1 MQTRLMI
8 RSRILI
14 GFGVLFAL
22 MAGLHTAWA
31 AIKLYMKDGTYQLV
45 KSYEA
50 RGDRVRYYSIE
61 RSTWEEVPLSL
72 VDFDATKR
80 AQQEEKTVEKKELEE
95 AGKIEKER
103 FERPEESGFEV
114 APGIHLPKD
123 EGVFAFDG
131 ARVIR
136 LAQTSGEIVRDKKRL
151 ALTLALPAPI
161 LKNRQLVVLPGPK
174 AAIRL
179 SAAQPTLFVQF
190 ADGAGAR
197 VELIPVKATKES
209 RVVEKVETGP
219 LIPGKPSERHDTVP
233 LERTQIAPGLFKL
246 KPSQALA
253 PGEYALGEL
262 VQEKL
267 NLDVWDFGVDKSSQ
281 K

>member
-1 MQTRLMI
+1 MQTRLTI

-14 GFGVLFAL
+14 ALGLLFAL
-22 MAGLHTAWA
+22 IAGPHTARA
-31 AIKLYMKDGTYQLV
+31 AVKLYMKDGTYQLV
-45 KSYEA
+45 KSYEV
-50 RGDRVRYYSIE
+50 RGDRVRYYSVE
-61 RSTWEEVPLSL
+61 RSAWEEMPVSL
-72 VDFDATKR
+72 VDFEATKR
-80 AQQEEKTVEKKELEE
+80 AQQEEKAVEKKELKE
-95 AGKIEKER
+95 AGEIDKER

-114 APGIHLPKD
+114 APGIRLPKD

-136 LAQTSGEIVRDKKRL
+136 LVQTSGELIRDKKRL

-174 AAIRL
+174 AALRL
-179 SAAQPTLFVQF
+179 SVTQPTLFAQF

-209 RVVEKVETGP
+209 RVVAQVETGP

-267 NLDVWDFGVDKSSQ
+267 NLDVWDFGIDKSSQ